1 MRVKTLLAV
10 TTGRLLLAVVIAL
23 CSGAT
28 MGQTASTRF
37 VRIAELQIDPS
48 QLDAFAAATREIGQA
63 SVNLEEGC
71 IALYAVADKDNPAFV
86 RVFEVYRDPAA
97 YQAHLQTPHFKKFRD
112 TTNAMVTSRKLMARR
127 RFLSPPSPGRRHET
141 RFGAD
146 IAFGDGADSSMKPC
160 GRRCGS
166 ARR

>member
-1 MRVKTLLAV
+1 V

-37 VRIAELQIDPS
+37 VRIAELQIDPA
-48 QLDAFAAATREIGQA
+48 QLDAFAVAAREIGQA

-86 RVFEVYRDPAA
+86 RVFEIYRDPAA
-97 YQAHLQTPHFKKFRD
+97 YQAHLQTPHFRKFRD
-112 TTNAMVTSRKLMARR
+112 TTNAMVTSRKLMDATP
-127 RFLSPPSPGRRHET
+127 LSLATKPGAT
-141 RFGAD
+141 
-146 IAFGDGADSSMKPC
+146 P
-160 GRRCGS
+160 
-166 ARR
+166 